1 MFTLPWPPS
10 ANRIWRNVPGKGT
23 LKSSEYRTWLAGAM
37 GAIAAEARKQPS
49 TVKGRFHVAIVADRP
64 DRRRRDLDNLAK
76 PILDALT
83 ASAVIEDD
91 HLAATITLA
100 WSEAPPAKPGR
111 IHVSVVPA

>member
-1 MFTLPWPPS
+1 MFTLAWPPS

-23 LKSSEYRTWLAGAM
+23 LKSSEYRVWLVGAM
-37 GAIAAEARKQPS
+37 GAIAAVARQQPCM
-49 TVKGRFHVAIVADRP
+49 VKGRFHVAIVADRP

-91 HLAATITLA
+91 HLASTITLA
-100 WSEAPPAKPGR
+100 WSEAEPAKPGCV
-111 IHVSVVPA
+111 HVSVVAA